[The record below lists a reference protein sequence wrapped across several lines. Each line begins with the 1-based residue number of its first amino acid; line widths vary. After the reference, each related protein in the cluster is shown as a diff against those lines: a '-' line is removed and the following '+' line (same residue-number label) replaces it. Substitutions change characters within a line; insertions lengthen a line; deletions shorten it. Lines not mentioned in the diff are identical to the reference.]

1 MLFTSIIS
9 LALALGASAMPARRA
24 DPANTR
30 FVQLRLY
37 GEPSCS
43 AQNLGELG
51 VYGDSVNKCQTFGTD
66 TIRSVSFEY
75 KYADNCTL
83 AVYND
88 VTCHLN
94 RHDVNVGTCL
104 SGDKSYGSYIVEC
117 PLA

>member
-75 KYADNCTL
+75 KYADNCTRELSPSL
-83 AVYND
+83 ALGFHKLIVFQS
-88 VTCHLN
+88 
-94 RHDVNVGTCL
+94 L
-104 SGDKSYGSYIVEC
+104 STMM
-117 PLA
+117 

>member
-75 KYADNCTL
+75 KYADNCT
-83 AVYND
+83 
-88 VTCHLN
+88 
-94 RHDVNVGTCL
+94 REL
-104 SGDKSYGSYIVEC
+104 SPSLVPGFHKLIVFQS
-117 PLA
+117 LSTMM